1 VQLVELQAALPALA
15 AAGIWPIALSYD
27 APATLAAFARER
39 GITFPL
45 LADEGSVVIRRLG
58 LLNPS
63 YPADHPRHGVAQPAT
78 FLLDEAGHVARAIV
92 HASQTVRDVWPTA
105 LHEVVRLEAAADAP
119 TARDRAEAVEV
130 SVALDSPRY
139 RPRQRVAVRATIDIA
154 PGAHVYGRPLPS
166 DYIPLTLD
174 VTAPAG
180 VTIEP
185 ASFPPPT
192 SLDLPALGG
201 TLPVYAGR
209 VELVAHA
216 IFDELRG
223 DATIAAT
230 IQLQVCTETDCF
242 TPRRFAVELPI
253 RYAPPD

>member
-1 VQLVELQAALPALA
+1 MSGSAPDWTERVVSLALRNGVLRQATRSVPEETA
-15 AAGIWPIALSYD
+15 IALSYD

-130 SVALDSPRY
+130 SVALDSSRY
-139 RPRQRVAVRATIDIA
+139 RPRQRVAVRASPSGTARHESEARSLPA
-154 PGAHVYGRPLPS
+154 PGSENPWHHIS
-166 DYIPLTLD
+166 
-174 VTAPAG
+174 APDSSRGTNSA
-180 VTIEP
+180 
-185 ASFPPPT
+185 AS
-192 SLDLPALGG
+192 SGG
-201 TLPVYAGR
+201 A
-209 VELVAHA
+209 
-216 IFDELRG
+216 
-223 DATIAAT
+223 
-230 IQLQVCTETDCF
+230 
-242 TPRRFAVELPI
+242 
-253 RYAPPD
+253 